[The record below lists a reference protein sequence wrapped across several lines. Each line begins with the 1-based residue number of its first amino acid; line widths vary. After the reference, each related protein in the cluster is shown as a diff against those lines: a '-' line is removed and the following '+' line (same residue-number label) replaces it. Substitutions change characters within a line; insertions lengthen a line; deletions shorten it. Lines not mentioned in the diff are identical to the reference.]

1 MGTGTSKTGIYSE
14 QEHLKQENS
23 WEQENKTGIQL
34 GTGTPKTRIKLGTG
48 TSIKQEYSWEQK
60 HIKQEYDWEQE
71 NLRQEKVGNRNI

>member
-1 MGTGTSKTGIYSE
+1 MGTGAPKTG
-14 QEHLKQENS
+14 
-23 WEQENKTGIQL
+23 
-34 GTGTPKTRIKLGTG
+34 IKLGTG